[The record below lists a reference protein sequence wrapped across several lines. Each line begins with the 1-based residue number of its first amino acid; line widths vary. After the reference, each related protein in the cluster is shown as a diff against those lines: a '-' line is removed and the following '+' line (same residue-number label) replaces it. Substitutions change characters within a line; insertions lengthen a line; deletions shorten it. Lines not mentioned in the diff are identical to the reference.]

1 MRLGMQL
8 QILEHALLQHP
19 TLSFRRLCKFMVPC
33 DVKVVG
39 SRGISLNDRLP
50 RNNVLTTRKK
60 IVSRVGDISL
70 SDDSRISVLAKSSG
84 VLKNLSFCAF
94 WAQLALTLVSA
105 GVLLFS
111 EAVGGVSRSGLAFN
125 VSKGFAL
132 GAVLLSFVS
141 TFFAFGFLRLS
152 RALHAGKA
160 ADAGGLAA
168 NLLRSSTVNLVGI
181 GLTAIGLQASVGTL
195 VGKTL
200 MASTQSSFQYGGVN
214 SASVVSLDVFALQA
228 STNILLCHLVGLVF
242 SNIMQRVVNNA
253 INSSA

>member
-1 MRLGMQL
+1 MQQRNIAHNDSSQL
-8 QILEHALLQHP
+8 P
-19 TLSFRRLCKFMVPC
+19 S
-33 DVKVVG
+33 
-39 SRGISLNDRLP
+39 SRHSMLMYRPSMIS
-50 RNNVLTTRKK
+50 
-60 IVSRVGDISL
+60 SRVRTVGPRRRFQKDLNSHDIHIIRKQVVPGAGEVS
-70 SDDSRISVLAKSSG
+70 STDENQISILAKSSG
-84 VLKNLSFCAF
+84 ILKNLSFCAF

-152 RALHAGKA
+152 RAVHAGKT

-168 NLLRSSTVNLVGI
+168 NLFRSSTVNLVGI

-195 VGKTL
+195 LGKTL
-200 MASTQSSFQYGGVN
+200 MASAQSPFQYGGVN
-214 SASVVSLDVFALQA
+214 ASSVVSLDVFALQA
-228 STNILLCHLVGLVF
+228 STNLLLCHLVGLVF

-253 INSSA
+253 INNPA